1 MKMTTNKILDYF
13 IEVYEKKYNEIKGH
27 GRFKYILSN
36 EQAEEILANIYLSIS
51 NTFINNVNKDYDL
64 NTEKKMLNYIY
75 FCFSSQVKQDYK
87 KQQKV
92 QMVSLDE
99 LDFEIEDDSTKTE
112 LEEVGK
118 SLFFD
123 EVFIFLQEK
132 IDKNEIKEIHVAV
145 FKYFLYNN
153 MTVIQISN
161 ATGMRRTLIEYSITK
176 ISNLLKEHSKIKQ
189 LYLKYITSIEL

>member
-1 MKMTTNKILDYF
+1 MTTNKILDYF

-176 ISNLLKEHSKIKQ
+176 ISTLLKEHSKIKQ